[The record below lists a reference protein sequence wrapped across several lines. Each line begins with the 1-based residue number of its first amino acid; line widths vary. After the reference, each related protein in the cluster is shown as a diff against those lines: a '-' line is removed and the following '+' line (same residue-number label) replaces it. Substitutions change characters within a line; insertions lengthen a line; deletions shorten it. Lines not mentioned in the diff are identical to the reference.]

1 MRWQRNKTLEEQL
14 SDMELGNL
22 PKKEFRVMIIN
33 MIQELGKLMD
43 AKSEKL
49 QEVFNEKLANIKS
62 NQTELKNTITEM
74 KNTLNGIYS
83 RINEVEE

>member
-62 NQTELKNTITEM
+62 NQTELKYTITEM

>member
-1 MRWQRNKTLEEQL
+1 MGSL
-14 SDMELGNL
+14 S
-22 PKKEFRVMIIN
+22 KKEFRVMIIN

-83 RINEVEE
+83 RINEVEEQINELEDRVVEITSTE